1 MIDLS
6 QNELRLLFIWVDEDV
21 LKCDK
26 FSNGFSYLPIRTAV
40 NSQSGVRTPMGGV
53 FTGGLVIL
61 ALCVLT
67 PWFYYIPKAALAA
80 VIISAVIQMVDYK
93 IVATLWRANSMSSMM
108 K

>member
-1 MIDLS
+1 MDLS
-6 QNELRLLFIWVDEDV
+6 QNELSLLFILIDEDL

-26 FSNGFSYLPIRTAV
+26 FSDGFSYLPIIRTAV